1 MASSIATRWRELS
14 GENEWEGLL
23 QPLDTDLRQYII
35 HYGQR
40 TSAVGDL
47 FDPTTYDPK
56 TSKEQ
61 FFTEACLIKGNPYK
75 YEVTDFIYAGSNEV
89 TSAWIGY
96 VAVSTDEGKKVL
108 GRRDVLVAWR
118 GTRTLPEWIN
128 DLRIPRV
135 SATDLFPKFAKYNAL
150 VHDGFYSL
158 YIGTVPAST
167 HSETSAREQVL
178 TAVKKLVNK
187 YKHEELSITVTG
199 FSLGGALATLTA
211 MDIVANG
218 CNNPTGSKAPFMVT
232 GFVFGCPRV
241 GNDGFKQLFDSL
253 RGDNLRLLRMKN
265 EMDLVPVI
273 LLSYTDVGNVLN
285 VNTSVSKYLKERRFG
300 VTDDAFH
307 DGNGDEVGIDKS
319 LVNEDDHEAQEI
331 IISGWI
337 NNLYS
342 CHNMDVYM
350 HGVAIENIAEDTPA
364 GELDYDLPLVNKHLD
379 RVEDHY
385 RIPTEWWVGENR
397 NKMEQMD
404 NGRWRDRKSV
414 V

>member
-35 HYGQR
+35 HCGQR

-61 FFTEACLIKGNPYK
+61 FFTETCLIKGNPYK
-75 YEVTDFIYAGSNEV
+75 YEVTDFIYAGSKKV

-167 HSETSAREQVL
+167 HSETSAREQV
-178 TAVKKLVNK
+178 
-187 YKHEELSITVTG
+187 
-199 FSLGGALATLTA
+199 
-211 MDIVANG
+211 IVQ
-218 CNNPTGSKAPFMVT
+218 KIDV
-232 GFVFGCPRV
+232 
-241 GNDGFKQLFDSL
+241 LF
-253 RGDNLRLLRMKN
+253 
-265 EMDLVPVI
+265 
-273 LLSYTDVGNVLN
+273 
-285 VNTSVSKYLKERRFG
+285 
-300 VTDDAFH
+300 
-307 DGNGDEVGIDKS
+307 
-319 LVNEDDHEAQEI
+319 
-331 IISGWI
+331 
-337 NNLYS
+337 
-342 CHNMDVYM
+342 
-350 HGVAIENIAEDTPA
+350 
-364 GELDYDLPLVNKHLD
+364 
-379 RVEDHY
+379 
-385 RIPTEWWVGENR
+385 
-397 NKMEQMD
+397 
-404 NGRWRDRKSV
+404 
-414 V
+414 